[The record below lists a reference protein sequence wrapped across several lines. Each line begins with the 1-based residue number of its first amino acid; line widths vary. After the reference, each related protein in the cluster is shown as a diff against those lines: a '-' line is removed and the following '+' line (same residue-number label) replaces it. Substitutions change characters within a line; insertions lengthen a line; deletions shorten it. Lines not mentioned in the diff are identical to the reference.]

1 MYQNNLQK
9 PENTPALQILYLFLF
24 AIVGLIVFAVIGL
37 GIVFVTQGMAGVR
50 AAALSD
56 YSYISAF
63 KILLVAQQIGLF
75 LTPAILL
82 AIVEGKKPS
91 NFYGLKVPKADLL
104 ALVTVLSIC
113 WMPIMGLSNELNQ
126 KMVFP
131 GFLKGLESWMR
142 AMEDNATKATEA
154 ILQMKSISM
163 LLVNLFVIA
172 VVPAICEEFIFRGA
186 IQRVI
191 FRLKSNPHIAI
202 WLSAFIFSAIHFQFF
217 GFIPRLL
224 LGAAFGYIY
233 FWTGSIWYA
242 VFAHFLNNGYAV
254 VVAFYLQANNKSIS
268 SVDEMTV
275 PWYGYIIS
283 AILTLVL
290 FKFLKERSRKT
301 ELNSSEDLS

>member
-1 MYQNNLQK
+1 MYQNNLHK

-91 NFYGLKVPKADLL
+91 NFYGLKAPKAELL
-104 ALVTVLSIC
+104 VLVTVLSIS

-131 GFLKGLESWMR
+131 SFLKGLESWMR
-142 AMEDNATKATEA
+142 AMEDNGAKATEA

-172 VVPAICEEFIFRGA
+172 VVPAVCEEFIFRGA
-186 IQRVI
+186 LQRVI
-191 FRLKSNPHIAI
+191 FRLKSNPHVAI

-217 GFIPRLL
+217 GFLPRLL

-268 SVDEMTV
+268 SADEMNV

-290 FKFLKERSRKT
+290 FKFLKDRTVEKT
-301 ELNSSEDLS
+301 T

>member
-56 YSYISAF
+56 FSYISAF

-91 NFYGLKVPKADLL
+91 NFYGLKAPKAELL
-104 ALVTVLSIC
+104 ILVTVLSIC

-142 AMEDNATKATEA
+142 AMEDNGAKATEA

-163 LLVNLFVIA
+163 LLVNLFVVA
-172 VVPAICEEFIFRGA
+172 VVPAVCEEFIFRGA
-186 IQRVI
+186 LQRII
-191 FRLKSNPHIAI
+191 FRLKSNPHVAI
-202 WLSAFIFSAIHFQFF
+202 WLSAFIFSTIHVQFF
-217 GFIPRLL
+217 GFLPRLL

-268 SVDEMTV
+268 SADEMTV

-290 FKFLKERSRKT
+290 FKFLKDRTVEKAV
-301 ELNSSEDLS
+301 

>member
-1 MYQNNLQK
+1 MFLNNSQK
-9 PENTPALQILYLFLF
+9 PEHTPSSQLLFLLLF
-24 AIVGLIVFAVIGL
+24 AVAGLIVFAIIGFGVVYATYGL
-37 GIVFVTQGMAGVR
+37 AGIR

-82 AIVEGKKPS
+82 AILERKRLS
-91 NFYGLKVPKADLL
+91 NFYGLTAPKAETLL
-104 ALVTVLSIC
+104 LVTALTIC
-113 WMPIMGLSNELNQ
+113 WMPIMSFSNEWNQ

-131 GFLKGLESWMR
+131 EYLKGLEGWMKS
-142 AMEDNATKATEA
+142 MEDNATKATEA
-154 ILQMKSISM
+154 ILKMKTIST

-186 IQRVI
+186 VQRVI
-191 FRLKSNPHIAI
+191 FRIKANPHVAI
-202 WLSAFIFSAIHFQFF
+202 WISALIFSAIHFQFF
-217 GFIPRLL
+217 GFLPRVL

-242 VFAHFLNNGYAV
+242 VFAHFLNNAYAV
-254 VVAFYLQANNKSIS
+254 VMAFYLQANNKSINS
-268 SVDEMTV
+268 ADEMNL
-275 PWYGYIIS
+275 PWYGYLIS

-290 FKFLKERSRKT
+290 FKFLKDRSLNT
-301 ELNSSEDLS
+301 EVSSTEGLV

>member
-56 YSYISAF
+56 FSYISAF

-91 NFYGLKVPKADLL
+91 NFYGLKAPKAELL
-104 ALVTVLSIC
+104 ILVTVLSIC

-142 AMEDNATKATEA
+142 AMEDNGAKATEA

-163 LLVNLFVIA
+163 LLVNLFVVA
-172 VVPAICEEFIFRGA
+172 VVPAVCEEFIFRGA
-186 IQRVI
+186 LQRII
-191 FRLKSNPHIAI
+191 FRLKSNPHVAI
-202 WLSAFIFSAIHFQFF
+202 WLSAFIFSTIHVQFF
-217 GFIPRLL
+217 GFLPRLL

-268 SVDEMTV
+268 SADEMTV

-290 FKFLKERSRKT
+290 FTFLKDKKKKKAV
-301 ELNSSEDLS
+301 

>member
-1 MYQNNLQK
+1 MYQNHSQK

-37 GIVFVTQGMAGVR
+37 GIVFAVEGMDGVR

-63 KILLVAQQIGLF
+63 KILLVVQQIGLF
-75 LTPAILL
+75 LAPAILL

-91 NFYGLKVPKADLL
+91 NFYGLKAPKAELL
-104 ALVTVLSIC
+104 LLVTVLSIC
-113 WMPIMGLSNELNQ
+113 WMPIIGLSNELNQ
-126 KMVFP
+126 KMALP
-131 GFLKGLESWMR
+131 GFLKGLENWMR
-142 AMEDNATKATEA
+142 AMEDNGAKATEA

-172 VVPAICEEFIFRGA
+172 IVPAICEEFIFRGA

-191 FRLKSNPHIAI
+191 FRLKSNPHVAI

-217 GFIPRLL
+217 GFLPRLL

-254 VVAFYLQANNKSIS
+254 VVAFFLQANNKSIS
-268 SVDEMTV
+268 SADEMTL

-290 FKFLKERSRKT
+290 FKFLKDRTADKAV
-301 ELNSSEDLS
+301 

>member
-56 YSYISAF
+56 FSYISAF

-75 LTPAILL
+75 LAPAILL

-91 NFYGLKVPKADLL
+91 NFYGLKAPKAELL
-104 ALVTVLSIC
+104 ILVTVLSIC

-142 AMEDNATKATEA
+142 AMEDNGAKATEA

-163 LLVNLFVIA
+163 LLVNLFVVA

-186 IQRVI
+186 LQRVI

-217 GFIPRLL
+217 GFLPRLL

-268 SVDEMTV
+268 SANEITL

-290 FKFLKERSRKT
+290 FKFLKDRTVEKAV
-301 ELNSSEDLS
+301 